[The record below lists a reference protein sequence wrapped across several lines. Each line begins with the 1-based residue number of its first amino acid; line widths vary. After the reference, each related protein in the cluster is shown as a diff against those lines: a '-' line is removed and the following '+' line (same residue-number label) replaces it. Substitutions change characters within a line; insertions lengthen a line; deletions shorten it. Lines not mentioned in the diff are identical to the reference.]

1 MKKIE
6 FENLSKDELFEK
18 IKAEYA
24 QKAKHNFV
32 KGIVF
37 GLLCLAMIIF
47 EAYYFFTKGDSL
59 SFSFVLLF
67 AITLVMCN
75 EKCLLFLRAKKL
87 VKAENAEEMLS
98 LYDTFNLKAVR
109 WFPLFPFI
117 AVAALF
123 FNGYVIYDMIA
134 TTNIERF
141 GVVLFWL
148 IIAFLVLCFIFL
160 IFLLMFIIAIIK
172 GNAKKIGWKDEPP
185 IAHLRELV
193 EKEKQ
198 DSL

>member
-1 MKKIE
+1 MKLKE

-32 KGIVF
+32 QGIF
-37 GLLCLAMIIF
+37 YGLLCLAMII
-47 EAYYFFTKGDSL
+47 AYFYFTKGDSL
-59 SFSFVLLF
+59 SFVILSGIFLMMFLLQV
-67 AITLVMCN
+67 ILSL
-75 EKCLLFLRAKKL
+75 KAKNMMKS
-87 VKAENAEEMLS
+87 ENAEELLS
-98 LYDTFNLKAVR
+98 RYDANTNIITMWIPF
-109 WFPLFPFI
+109 FPFI

-148 IIAFLVLCFIFL
+148 IIAFLVLCFIIL

>member
-37 GLLCLAMIIF
+37 GLLCLAIIIF

-67 AITLVMCN
+67 AITLVMCI
-75 EKCLLFLRAKKL
+75 EKSLLFLRAKKL

-98 LYDTFNLKAVR
+98 LYDTFNLKAVK
-109 WFPLFPFI
+109 WFPFFPFI
-117 AVAALF
+117 AIAALI
-123 FNGYVIYDMIA
+123 FNGYVIYDLIA

-148 IIAFLVLCFIFL
+148 IIAFLVLCFIFIL
-160 IFLLMFIIAIIK
+160 FAFMFIIAIKK

-185 IAHLRELV
+185 IARLRELV

-198 DSL
+198 DIS